1 MKKKSIVCLITI
13 VVIASSIIFSGCVKV
28 KQDEPE
34 DVLFSFAEY
43 MDEGKYEKAWDIV
56 VHHDTLEPY
65 FVGDPSEM
73 EEMFI
78 EMFGEKG
85 EKIEIHDLKVIN
97 KEKIEDDEYVI
108 TMSMKTIY
116 DDGTEVT
123 TEVGTGNYTVVKI
136 DGEWR
141 IAEEGPGFESV
152 FAIAGLLVVA
162 YLLRRRK

>member
-34 DVLFSFAEY
+34 DVLFSFAKY
-43 MDEGKYEKAWDIV
+43 LDEGKYEKAGDLWVDP
-56 VHHDTLEPY
+56 DTLEPY

-97 KEKIEDDEYVI
+97 KEKIEDDKYVI
-108 TMSMKTIY
+108 TMSLKVVY
-116 DDGTEVT
+116 DGE
-123 TEVGTGNYTVVKI
+123 TEVGTGDYTVVKI
-136 DGEWR
+136 DGEWK
-141 IAEEGPGFESV
+141 IAEKAPGFESV
-152 FAIAGLLVVA
+152 FAIAGLLVA
-162 YLLRRRK
+162 WLLRGRD